1 MNSSLF
7 VSLLLVGVCVLALVG
22 CKTSRSGYESAPYS
36 VVKSEG
42 GFEIRD
48 YPELTVVEAPMTER
62 ETGENVGFRK
72 LFGYITGKNEAKKKI
87 AMTTPVLISGGM
99 STMSF
104 VMPSDISSKGVP
116 MPLDT
121 TLSIKKIPAGRFA
134 VVRFSGGRS
143 DAMESEKLALL
154 KSWIVSKGLVVEGE
168 PVCGYFDPPWT
179 LPLLRRNEVMLRVET
194 KR

>member
-1 MNSSLF
+1 MNSPLF
-7 VSLLLVGVCVLALVG
+7 IAFLLVGGVVLALVG

-36 VVKSEG
+36 VVESDKP
-42 GFEIRD
+42 FELRD
-48 YPELTVVEAPMTER
+48 YPELTIVETPMSEK
-62 ETGENVGFRK
+62 GSDENAGFRK
-72 LFGYITGKNEAKKKI
+72 LFGYITGKNEANKKI
-87 AMTTPVLISGGM
+87 AMTTPVLISGGK

-104 VMPSDISSKGVP
+104 VMPSDSSTKGVP
-116 MPLDT
+116 IPLDT

-143 DAMESEKLALL
+143 DAKESEKLALL
-154 KSWIVSKGLVVEGE
+154 KSWIANKGLVAEGE

-179 LPLLRRNEVMLRVET
+179 RPFLRRNEVMLRVET

>member
-1 MNSSLF
+1 MNSTVF
-7 VSLLLVGVCVLALVG
+7 ISLLLAGGGVLALVG

-36 VVKSEG
+36 VVQSDEA
-42 GFEIRD
+42 FELRD
-48 YPELTVVEAPMTER
+48 YPELTIVEAPMTER

-87 AMTTPVLISGGM
+87 AMTTPVFISESK

-104 VMPSDISSKGVP
+104 VMPSDSSSKEVP

-143 DAMESEKLALL
+143 DAKESEKLALL
-154 KSWIVSKGLVVEGE
+154 KSWIDNKDLVVEGE

-179 LPLLRRNEVMLRVET
+179 LPFLRRNEVMLRVET